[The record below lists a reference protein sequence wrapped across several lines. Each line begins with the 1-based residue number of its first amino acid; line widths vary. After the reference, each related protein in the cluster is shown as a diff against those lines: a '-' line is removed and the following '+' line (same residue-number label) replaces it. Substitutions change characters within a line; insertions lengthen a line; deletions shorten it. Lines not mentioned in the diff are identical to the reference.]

1 MTPANYGVILL
12 EAKPNHKRNI
22 GGYYQP
28 VTELLLNAAT
38 LNGPAILGM
47 PVAIRQKKIRYILMS
62 WYRGLRYLTYD
73 ALSFALC
80 TNRSKAQQCTVT
92 MSVALLQ
99 QQFL

>member
-38 LNGPAILGM
+38 LNGQAILGM

-73 ALSFALC
+73 VPSFALC

-92 MSVALLQ
+92 MGAAVLQ

>member
-1 MTPANYGVILL
+1 VTPANYGVILL
-12 EAKPNHKRNI
+12 ETKLSHKRNI

-38 LNGPAILGM
+38 LNGPAIVGM

-62 WYRGLRYLTYD
+62 WYTGLRYLTYD

-80 TNRSKAQQCTVT
+80 TNRSKAQLCTVT
-92 MSVALLQ
+92 MDAEVLQ